1 MARIQTYNSDVK
13 VTGNDSWIGTDGD
26 SFNRTKNFTP
36 NKVANYLNSSEKID
50 RSNTIT
56 FTYQTLDP
64 GESRSFGTISFDL
77 VQPSYVA
84 FSGITNILVSKR
96 SNGLKYVDVF
106 LSGTNETTIILQRG
120 NSVNEYGLYNVTAID
135 DYIDDTNFF
144 VFTLEFIQGNGGLN
158 EDKEYLFS
166 VVDFSKG
173 VQIHNELEG
182 LNDGDYIHLTQ
193 EEKEKF
199 DELPNSFATNT
210 SDLINDGS
218 DGTSTYVETEELGA
232 VAFSNDYNDLDNL
245 PTIPTKTSDLINDS
259 DFVSDANY
267 VHTDNNFT
275 NTLKSKLD
283 GIQDGAE
290 VNVNAD
296 WNATSGDAQILNKP
310 TIPEAITNTSELIN
324 DGADGVN
331 PFITLEDIPAPI
343 TIDAVPTDGSSNAVS
358 SNGVFDALA
367 TKQNSLGFTP
377 ENVANKATNLTSPDN
392 TKYPTTQAVVNGLAT
407 KQNTLT
413 NPVTGTGAN
422 GQVAFWDGTNS
433 QTGDNGLFWNN
444 TNKRLGVGTN
454 TPTRTL
460 QVNGVTFISAG
471 VQGNTNLDSAPLI
484 VQNTLP
490 YANPFN
496 QFLQIWRNSAG
507 STILSLRADGSFD
520 LQGTVNCGNIAASNN
535 GNGTSV
541 LTFYRSN
548 NGIWFPNGNSLG
560 INTNGS
566 ERMRI
571 DSTGQVAIGAT
582 TAGARLDVRSQ
593 GALSTDIAFRV
604 RNSADTANS
613 FEVNGV
619 GIKLNNV
626 NYRESGV
633 LSIFEKSNVGNL
645 YFRSNTADIILNDF
659 GFGNVIVGGP
669 INNPSA
675 KLSIHSTTQGFLP
688 PRMTNA
694 QRLAIASP
702 AVGLMV
708 YCTDATEG
716 LYINKSTGWQF
727 II

>member
-1 MARIQTYNSDVK
+1 MARIKTYVSDVN

-36 NKVANYLNSSEKID
+36 NKVANYLNSFERID

-64 GESRSFGTISFDL
+64 GESRSFGTISFDS

-120 NSVNEYGLYNVTAID
+120 NSVNEYGLYNVTAIE

-173 VQIHNELEG
+173 VQVHNELEG

-210 SDLINDGS
+210 SDLINDGA

-310 TIPEAITNTSELIN
+310 TIPEAVTKTSDLIN
-324 DGADGVN
+324 DGEDGVN
-331 PFITLEDIPAPI
+331 PFITLEDVTNGTVTSVGLTMPSAFTVTNSPI
-343 TIDAVPTDGSSNAVS
+343 TSSGDIAVTGAGLVSQYVRGDGTLANFPNSTGGGSSVNYYLNGSVNQGTIGGVTYYQMSKTPILGAGTNFTRTNGAGNGYIASFITDAGDPSFLNIPGGNWNIEFYFQSSASGGSPQFYGEIYKVS
-358 SNGVFDALA
+358 
-367 TKQNSLGFTP
+367 
-377 ENVANKATNLTSPDN
+377 ATNVFTLIASGSTNPEGITNGTTVDQYYTSIPVPQTSLLITDRLAIRIYVITGGRTITLHTENGNLCEVLT
-392 TKYPTTQAVVNGLAT
+392 TFTTGLTALNGLT
-407 KQNTLT
+407 QQVQYFN
-413 NPVTGTGAN
+413 VGTGA
-422 GQVAFWDGTNS
+422 TNFNIS
-433 QTGDNGLFWNN
+433 SSGDTHTFNLL
-444 TNKRLGVGTN
+444 TNIR
-454 TPTRTL
+454 
-460 QVNGVTFISAG
+460 
-471 VQGNTNLDSAPLI
+471 
-484 VQNTLP
+484 
-490 YANPFN
+490 
-496 QFLQIWRNSAG
+496 RNAQS
-507 STILSLRADGSFD
+507 
-520 LQGTVNCGNIAASNN
+520 GNINYCGYA
-535 GNGTSV
+535 
-541 LTFYRSN
+541 
-548 NGIWFPNGNSLG
+548 PNGSLENQAVWT
-560 INTNGS
+560 ITKITVATNGS
-566 ERMRI
+566 
-571 DSTGQVAIGAT
+571 VT
-582 TAGARLDVRSQ
+582 TTTS
-593 GALSTDIAFRV
+593 
-604 RNSADTANS
+604 
-613 FEVNGV
+613 
-619 GIKLNNV
+619 NNV
-626 NYRESGV
+626 TWTSV
-633 LSIFEKSNVGNL
+633 PF
-645 YFRSNTADIILNDF
+645 
-659 GFGNVIVGGP
+659 
-669 INNPSA
+669 
-675 KLSIHSTTQGFLP
+675 
-688 PRMTNA
+688 
-694 QRLAIASP
+694 
-702 AVGLMV
+702 
-708 YCTDATEG
+708 
-716 LYINKSTGWQF
+716 
-727 II
+727 